1 MLCNFGIV
9 KMSVLFLSDP
19 GTNLVQYTS
28 YHQSTVVRI
37 SDNSSDI
44 CTILYTSHC
53 QMLGKVESGLPA
65 KSSGGFC
72 SKVKIL
78 TAGLF
83 ITLP

>member
-37 SDNSSDI
+37 SDNSSEI

-53 QMLGKVESGLPA
+53 QMLGKVESGLYCVTKA
-65 KSSGGFC
+65 
-72 SKVKIL
+72 VL
-78 TAGLF
+78 THVAMCTDF
-83 ITLP
+83 FW